1 MTFDEAFE
9 KLLAHEGGYV
19 NDRRDLGGETK
30 FGISKVAYPME
41 DIANLTLERAKAIYR
56 VDYWGAAGC
65 DGMPDAAKLQLFD
78 MAVNS
83 GVHTAIRTVQR
94 AVGSAPDGVMGPRT
108 LLAVQSMAAAR
119 FVARF
124 NGHRLAYLA
133 DLSNWPAYSRGWA
146 KRVANNLME
155 A

>member
-1 MTFDEAFE
+1 MNFDDAFD
-9 KLLAHEGGYV
+9 KLIAHEGGYV

-41 DIANLTLERAKAIYR
+41 DIANLTLERARTIYR

-65 DGMPDAAKLQLFD
+65 DGVPDCAKLQLFD

-94 AVGSAPDGVMGPRT
+94 AVGTAPDGVMGPNT
-108 LLAVQSMAAAR
+108 LQAVQSMAPAR

-124 NGHRLAYLA
+124 NGQRLAFLS
-133 DLSNWPAYSRGWA
+133 DLSTWPAFGRGWA
-146 KRVANNLME
+146 RRVADNLME
-155 A
+155 T